1 MRRAGQ
7 RDRRRKRA
15 TASLGK
21 YDSAFAHSLSNAGPF
36 VISERDTVA
45 IANCIDPSICCPVAY
60 LRVFHCQS
68 CSDRDAQSHAHA
80 NEFARCSAK
89 PDEETEAVN
98 LIIREAVEADLP
110 AIIDIYNATVPT
122 RMVTAELEP
131 TTAEARLL
139 WFRAHSPQEYPF
151 WVAESDGRV
160 IGWLDFKK
168 FLPRS
173 AYRGTAEISV
183 YVDEQFRRRGV
194 GQRLL
199 EKAMARA
206 ASLGITA
213 LVGLIFGHN
222 EPSLKLFAR
231 FGFERWGF
239 LPGIAQLDGVKRD
252 LVVMGQHCPRRV
264 TQTILSASSS
274 SQARL
279 PASPITGTPAQLS
292 DCLNLMQTLMCH
304 RQKPIHSTLLKIRD
318 KYSMLHLDVL
328 LLIYHFAKICSGSI
342 LEIGA
347 FVGGATIAAA
357 FGLREAGR
365 QKKLIAIE
373 PGGSVK
379 HKRLGTCNI
388 WRDLERNLARHRVS
402 EMITL
407 IKGRSFDPE
416 TISAVHRA
424 LGSDEI
430 SLLILDADAG
440 KRRDIECYRDKLA
453 EGCWMVIDDYSG
465 ADSNV
470 KSAPSRADVDALV
483 AAGAL
488 EPLGFYGWSTWVGRW
503 RGCAAQNR

>member
-1 MRRAGQ
+1 
-7 RDRRRKRA
+7 
-15 TASLGK
+15 
-21 YDSAFAHSLSNAGPF
+21 
-36 VISERDTVA
+36 
-45 IANCIDPSICCPVAY
+45 
-60 LRVFHCQS
+60 
-68 CSDRDAQSHAHA
+68 
-80 NEFARCSAK
+80 
-89 PDEETEAVN
+89 VN
-98 LIIREAVEADLP
+98 LIIRDAVEADLP
-110 AIIDIYNATVPT
+110 EIIKIYNATVPT

-131 TTAEARLL
+131 TTVEARLP
-139 WFRAHSPQEYPF
+139 WFREHSPKQYPF

-160 IGWLDFKK
+160 TGWLDFKK
-168 FLPRS
+168 FLPRR
-173 AYRGTAEISV
+173 AYRGTAEISI

-199 EKAMARA
+199 EKAIARA
-206 ASLGITA
+206 PSLGISA

-239 LPGIAQLDGVKRD
+239 LPGVAQLDGVKRD
-252 LVVMGQHCPRRV
+252 LVVMGQHCPPRCSHGPVGRPL
-264 TQTILSASSS
+264 TAITTHYPDAP
-274 SQARL
+274 QAR
-279 PASPITGTPAQLS
+279 GYNE
-292 DCLNLMQTLMCH
+292 CLNLMYTLMYY
-304 RQKPIHSTLLKIRD
+304 RQKPIHSTLLKVRD

-347 FVGGATIAAA
+347 FVGGATISAAL
-357 FGLREAGR
+357 GVRDSGQ

-373 PGGSVK
+373 PGGGVK
-379 HKRLGTCNI
+379 HKRLGTRNI
-388 WRDLERNLARHRVS
+388 LRDLERNLARQRVS

-407 IKGRSFDPE
+407 IKGHSFDPE
-416 TISAVHRA
+416 TISVVHQA

-430 SLLILDADAG
+430 GLLILDADAG
-440 KRRDIECYRDKLA
+440 KRRDIECYEDKLSG
-453 EGCWMVIDDYSG
+453 GCWMIIDDYSG

-503 RGCAAQNR
+503 QGRAAQNR